1 VHPQLEA
8 IVADFTSAR
17 TRLHGLSRRLT
28 PDAWPRRPSPH
39 QWSPAECVA
48 HLNLTAEAM
57 LPRIRAG
64 LEPAR
69 RVAAAA
75 PGRYRRDVMGWLIW
89 KSQTPGSLVK
99 VKTQPA
105 FVPSGD
111 RPASEIIA
119 SFDRLHTELI
129 DVTRQCDGLPIDRVK
144 IASPFN
150 EKARYNIYA
159 ALTITATHDH
169 RHLLQAER
177 AAGASSAFQKG

>member
-8 IVADFTSAR
+8 VAADFETAR
-17 TRLHGLSRRLT
+17 TRLHELNRLLT

-64 LEPAR
+64 LEQAR
-69 RVAAAA
+69 RLGSAA

-89 KSQTPGSLVK
+89 KSQTPGSRVRI
-99 VKTQPA
+99 KTSPA
-105 FVPSGD
+105 FVPTGD
-111 RPASEIIA
+111 GPATEIIA
-119 SFDRLHTELI
+119 TFDRLHTGLI

-144 IASPFN
+144 LASPFN
-150 EKARYNIYA
+150 EKARYNLYA

-177 AAGASSAFQKG
+177 AAGS